1 MIDSAL
7 TPTRLVRP
15 DQRRIMPI
23 LEIEPVP
30 HWYMAR
36 VLWRLAAWAVVVGW
50 RRLTGRLTPE
60 QNARHLVQLL
70 DRWGGLWIMVGQLL
84 SMRVDF
90 FSATL
95 CRRLSSLQTRPIGFP
110 FEDARRVVERELG
123 RPLDDVFDEFTPEPF
138 ATNWVSQ
145 IHRARLRRE
154 QVWTAVKVQR
164 PDVGE
169 RFGRELAIVS
179 RLAAW
184 MERLRLGSGI
194 AWQVG
199 AWELR
204 QIVEQETDFRYEA
217 SAIRRMRVNLP
228 NKRVQVPE
236 VFESYCTSRLLVT
249 EFIHATLVSDIVR
262 FSHDDPG
269 HLRVWLRENQIDLP
283 VVARRLFRSFLR
295 QLFEDN
301 FYHGD
306 LYPENVVLLRDNRL
320 ALLHFGGC
328 GFTDREYLEKI
339 RIFFRTLAT
348 RDYAKA
354 ADVSLLLCTTLPHI
368 DVDRVKEDLIRVL
381 RAWTARTYVADL
393 PYDQKSIDNATVE
406 VMRTLY
412 QHRCTMDWGFLRIR
426 RAIAVLDAS
435 LVNLYPQVNYSELC
449 EDYFRRA
456 ERRRIQQLSPRA
468 LAARLAGSALRA
480 LDIQDRVSEFTM
492 FYGPIIRR
500 RAQVFESVTDRVSY
514 LLGTLLG
521 QMSIVVAVL
530 GLLLVVGLVERARPG
545 SVAWIL
551 GDQFASAARRLPS
564 VGLTL
569 GLATLAVIAYA
580 TVVLRRLS
588 RRFFEDRPD
597 ASGATTLGL

>member
-1 MIDSAL
+1 MRMLRRL
-7 TPTRLVRP
+7 T
-15 DQRRIMPI
+15 
-23 LEIEPVP
+23 
-30 HWYMAR
+30 
-36 VLWRLAAWAVVVGW
+36 AWALVVGW
-50 RRLTGRLTPE
+50 RRLTRRLTPE
-60 QNARHLVQLL
+60 QNARHLVQVL

-95 CRRLSSLQTRPIGFP
+95 CRQLSSLQMHRVGFP
-110 FEDARRVVERELG
+110 FEDARRVIERELG
-123 RPLDDVFDEFTPEPF
+123 RPLTDVFDQFTPEPF
-138 ATNWVSQ
+138 AATWVSQ

-164 PDVGE
+164 PDVSE
-169 RFGRELAIVS
+169 RFGRELSIVS

-184 MERLRLGSGI
+184 MERLRLGGGI
-194 AWQVG
+194 EWRVG
-199 AWELR
+199 VWELR

-217 SAIRRMRVNLP
+217 SAIGRMRVNLP

-249 EFIHATLVSDIVR
+249 EFIHATLVSDVVHL
-262 FSHDDPG
+262 SNDDPG
-269 HLRVWLRENQIDLP
+269 RLTLWLQENRITPP
-283 VVARRLFRSFLR
+283 VVARRLFHSFLR

-368 DVDRVKEDLIRVL
+368 DVDRLKEDLIRVL

-412 QHRCTMDWGFLRIR
+412 QHQCTMDWGFLRIR

-435 LVNLYPQVNYSELC
+435 LVYLYPQVNYSELC

-456 ERRRIQQLSPRA
+456 ERRRVTQISPRA
-468 LAARLAGSALRA
+468 LAARLAASALRG

-500 RAQVFESVTDRVSY
+500 RAQVFETVTDRFSY
-514 LLGTLLG
+514 LVGTLLS
-521 QMSIVVAVL
+521 QISIVVGVV
-530 GLLLVVGLVERARPG
+530 GILLMVGLVERARPG
-545 SVAWIL
+545 SFTWIL
-551 GDQFASAARRLPS
+551 GDQFASVAHSLPS

-569 GLATLAVIAYA
+569 GLGILAVVAYA
-580 TVVLRRLS
+580 TAVLRRLS

-597 ASGATTLGL
+597 TSGATTLGL